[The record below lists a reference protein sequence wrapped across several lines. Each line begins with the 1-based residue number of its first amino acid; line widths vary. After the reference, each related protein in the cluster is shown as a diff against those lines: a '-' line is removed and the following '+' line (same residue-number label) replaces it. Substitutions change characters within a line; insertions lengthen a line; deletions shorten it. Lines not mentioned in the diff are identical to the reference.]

1 MKIISKFL
9 FGCVLILVVCSCD
22 KVEFPYQEQA
32 SIALDTN
39 LYPGLWQDY
48 LDNQYPVFTQ
58 NTNTLR
64 NALLE
69 EYTGHLCNS
78 CPSAAAIAL
87 DIHQSN
93 PNRIFVAKIHVDPG
107 ALMSF
112 QQFNPNGSSFY
123 TDHTNSDGIL
133 YGIEFQNGFNFSG
146 NPSGNVSRKV
156 FDGKLF
162 DLSGTWPAR
171 VVDVLSDNDLK
182 VNIQSEF
189 NYYSATN
196 GGFLHAEFEKLTT
209 ENIPMKAVVYVIQD
223 SLVDWQLMPNNTPNE
238 FYTHR
243 FKHLGSLD
251 GNAFGV
257 DLFSADATSGDKII
271 LDYSYGL
278 PANLDKENMHFLI
291 YVYDAS
297 PNSYEVLQVIK
308 QDVQ

>member
-1 MKIISKFL
+1 MKIISKSL

-22 KVEFPYQEQA
+22 KVDFPYQEQA
-32 SIALDTN
+32 NIALDTN

-58 NTNTLR
+58 NTNSLR

-78 CPSAAAIAL
+78 CPLAAAIAL

-112 QQFNPNGSSFY
+112 QQFNPNGNSFY
-123 TDHTNSDGIL
+123 TDHSNPDGIL
-133 YGIEFQNGFNFSG
+133 YGKEFENGFNFSG
-146 NPSGNVSRKV
+146 NPSGNVNRKEV
-156 FDGKLF
+156 DSKVF
-162 DLSGTWPAR
+162 DLSGTWQSRAS
-171 VVDVLSDNDLK
+171 DILSDNNLK
-182 VNIQSEF
+182 VNIQSAF
-189 NYYSATN
+189 NYFTPTN
-196 GGFLHAEFEKLTT
+196 GGFLHVEFEKLTPD
-209 ENIPMKAVVYVIQD
+209 EIPMKAVVYVIQD

-243 FKHLGSLD
+243 FKHLGSVD

-257 DLFSADATSGDKII
+257 DLFSSNAASGDKIV
-271 LDYSYGL
+271 LDYSYSL
-278 PANLDKENMHFLI
+278 PANVDKENMHFLI
-291 YVYDAS
+291 YVYEATQD
-297 PNSYEVLQVIK
+297 SYEVLQVIK
-308 QDVQ
+308 QNVQ